1 MPQRGNMDYT
11 SRQGDWFVHNDIQ
24 HSINLTTRGFSMK
37 FRRAASPLR
46 SILLTIIIPA
56 LIFSGCAT
64 WKEETGP
71 SADKLMRIMKQYN
84 VLFETHSGAM
94 GATFVE
100 PKHLEKYHVQVD
112 EVRERVTF
120 SDSVMLSIVFLKD
133 GKPVKQ
139 THMTPEKDSDY
150 NEAEVTMRYKLVI
163 SPSNTVGTLITK
175 QKWVTSGNVWYLIP
189 DLDPF
194 LK

>member
-1 MPQRGNMDYT
+1 
-11 SRQGDWFVHNDIQ
+11 
-24 HSINLTTRGFSMK
+24 MK

-46 SILLTIIIPA
+46 SILLFIIFPA

-64 WKEETGP
+64 WEKEMGP
-71 SADKLMRIMKQYN
+71 SPDKLMRIMEQYN

-100 PKHLEKYHVQVD
+100 PAHLENYHLRAD

-120 SDSVMLSIVFLKD
+120 SDSIMLGIVFLKD
-133 GKPVKQ
+133 GEPVKQ
-139 THMTPEKDSDY
+139 VHMIPEKDSDY

-163 SPSNTVGTLITK
+163 SPSVTVETLITK
-175 QKWVTSGNVWYLIP
+175 QKWVTSGSIWYLIP

-194 LK
+194 LETKPVIPAL

>member
-1 MPQRGNMDYT
+1 MPRRGNMDYN
-11 SRQGDWFVHNDIQ
+11 SRQDDWFVHNDIQ

-46 SILLTIIIPA
+46 SILLSMIIPA

-64 WKEETGP
+64 WKEEIGP
-71 SADKLMRIMKQYN
+71 SPDKLMRIMKQYN
-84 VLFETHSGAM
+84 VQFETHSGAM

-100 PKHLEKYHVQVD
+100 PTHLEKYHIQAD

-120 SDSVMLSIVFLKD
+120 SDSVILSVVFLKD
-133 GKPVKQ
+133 GEPVKQ
-139 THMTPEKDSDY
+139 THMIPDKDSDY
-150 NEAEVTMRYKLVI
+150 NEAEVTLRYKLVI
-163 SPSNTVGTLITK
+163 SPSATVKTLITK
-175 QKWVTSGNVWYLIP
+175 QKWVTSGTIWYLIP

-194 LK
+194 LN

>member
-1 MPQRGNMDYT
+1 MTVLEYIPTVIT
-11 SRQGDWFVHNDIQ
+11 SIFLIIILSYYILIFIKQKKPKLVHKFS
-24 HSINLTTRGFSMK
+24 SI
-37 FRRAASPLR
+37 
-46 SILLTIIIPA
+46 TIIIPA

-71 SADKLMRIMKQYN
+71 SPDKLMRIMKQYN

-100 PKHLEKYHVQVD
+100 PKHLEKYHIQAD

-163 SPSNTVGTLITK
+163 SPSNTVRTLITK
-175 QKWVTSGNVWYLIP
+175 QKWITSGTVWYLIP